1 MNKKDIKTN
10 TLDQLEDMVLN
21 HVKELGTIM
30 DDYDGGQKAAYDK
43 VLKDIRV
50 FEAVISHASDLA

>member
-30 DDYDGGQKAAYDK
+30 DDYDGGQKAAYSK
-43 VLKDIRV
+43 VLNDITMFKAIVRHV
-50 FEAVISHASDLA
+50 HSE